1 MSDPSVASVQQ
12 LFVRHQSAV
21 RAFAIALTGD
31 FTAADDVV
39 QETFLTVTAKAAD
52 FEPETNFVAW
62 ACAIA
67 RLKVLENRRAAKRF
81 SPAVV
86 ESLAASIPVAE
97 IGPDLGQERLPLLL
111 ECLRH
116 LPPRAR
122 ELIRL
127 RYFLEQGPG
136 QIAATLGRTAG
147 GVNTALL
154 KARDALR
161 DCMAAKLAAE
171 GTGAAP

>member
-1 MSDPSVASVQQ
+1 MADPVVARVQQ

-21 RAFAIALTGD
+21 RAFAIGLTGD
-31 FTAADDVV
+31 FAAADDVV

-67 RLKVLENRRAAKRF
+67 RLKVLENRRAVKRF
-81 SPAVV
+81 SPTVV
-86 ESLAASIPVAE
+86 ESLADSIPAAE
-97 IGPDLGQERLPLLL
+97 LGPDLGQERLPLLL
-111 ECLRH
+111 ECLKH

-122 ELIRL
+122 DLIRL
-127 RYFLEQGPG
+127 RYFLEQGPSE
-136 QIAATLGRTAG
+136 IASSLGRSVG

-154 KARDALR
+154 KAREALR
-161 DCMAAKLAAE
+161 DCMAAKLAAD
-171 GTGAAP
+171 GTGATT

>member
-1 MSDPSVASVQQ
+1 MTDSRVATVQQ

-31 FTAADDVV
+31 FAAADDVV

-67 RLKVLENRRAAKRF
+67 RLKVLENRRAARRF

-86 ESLAASIPVAE
+86 ESLAASIPAAE
-97 IGPDLGQERLPLLL
+97 LGFDLGQERLPLLL
-111 ECLRH
+111 ECLKH

-122 ELIRL
+122 DLVRL
-127 RYFLEQGPG
+127 RYFLEQGPS
-136 QIAATLGRTAG
+136 QIAAALGRSVG
-147 GVNTALL
+147 GVNTSLL

-161 DCMAAKLAAE
+161 DCIAAKLAAD
-171 GTGAAP
+171 GTGVAR

>member
-1 MSDPSVASVQQ
+1 MSGSNVAAVQQ

-31 FTAADDVV
+31 FAAADDVV
-39 QETFLTVTAKAAD
+39 QETFLIVTAKAAH
-52 FEPETNFVAW
+52 FESETNFVAW

-67 RLKVLENRRAAKRF
+67 RLKVRENRRAAKRF
-81 SPAVV
+81 SPAVI

-97 IGPDLGQERLPLLL
+97 IGSDLGQERLPLLL
-111 ECLRH
+111 DCVKQ

-136 QIAATLGRTAG
+136 EIAAVLGRTVG

-154 KARDALR
+154 KARDLLR
-161 DCMAAKLAAE
+161 DCMAAKLAVE
-171 GTGAAP
+171 ESGATR

>member
-1 MSDPSVASVQQ
+1 MSDPRIAAVQQ

-31 FTAADDVV
+31 FAAADDVV

-52 FEPETNFVAW
+52 FEPDTNFVAW

-67 RLKVLENRRAAKRF
+67 RLKVLEHRRAAKRF

-111 ECLRH
+111 ECLKH

-127 RYFLEQGPG
+127 RYFLERGPSE
-136 QIAATLGRTAG
+136 IATALGRSVG

-171 GTGAAP
+171 GTGATP

>member
-1 MSDPSVASVQQ
+1 MSDPTIAAVHR

-21 RAFAIALTGD
+21 RAFALALTGD
-31 FTAADDVV
+31 FTAAEDVV
-39 QETFLTVTAKAAD
+39 QEAFLTVTAKAAD
-52 FEPETNFVAW
+52 FEPDTNFVAW

-86 ESLAASIPVAE
+86 ESLAASIPAAE

-111 ECLRH
+111 ECLKH

-127 RYFLEQGPG
+127 RYFLEQGPSE
-136 QIAATLGRTAG
+136 IATALGRSVG

-161 DCMAAKLAAE
+161 DCLAAKLAAN
-171 GTGAAP
+171 GTGATP

>member
-1 MSDPSVASVQQ
+1 MSDSVVASVQQ

-31 FTAADDVV
+31 FAAADDVV

-52 FEPETNFVAW
+52 FESETNFVAW

-67 RLKVLENRRAAKRF
+67 RLKVLENRRAARRF

-86 ESLAASIPVAE
+86 ESLAASIPAAE
-97 IGPDLGQERLPLLL
+97 LGPDLGQQWLPLLL
-111 ECLRH
+111 DCLKR

-127 RYFLEQGPG
+127 RYFLERGPSE
-136 QIAATLGRTAG
+136 IAVALGRSAG

-171 GTGAAP
+171 GMGVTT

>member
-1 MSDPSVASVQQ
+1 MPDPRIAAVQQ

-31 FTAADDVV
+31 FAAADDVV

-52 FEPETNFVAW
+52 FEPDTNFVAW

-67 RLKVLENRRAAKRF
+67 RLKVLEHRRAAKRF

-97 IGPDLGQERLPLLL
+97 IGPDLGQARLPLLL
-111 ECLRH
+111 ECLKH
-116 LPPRAR
+116 LPPRSR

-127 RYFLEQGPG
+127 RYFLERGPSE
-136 QIAATLGRTAG
+136 IATALGRSVG

-171 GTGAAP
+171 GTGATP